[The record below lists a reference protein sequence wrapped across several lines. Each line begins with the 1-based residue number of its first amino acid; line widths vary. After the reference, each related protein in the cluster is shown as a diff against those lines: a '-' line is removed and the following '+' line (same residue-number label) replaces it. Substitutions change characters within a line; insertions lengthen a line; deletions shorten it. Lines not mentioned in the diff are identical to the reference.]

1 MAPPTRFRHVAKVA
15 RPYCKKCV
23 QQAPRADLLAR
34 LMPSRSIPPQQFSYD
49 DILKFKNS
57 TWRGG
62 GRSQRENFSRRPLPL
77 GGFPPSL
84 AKVICVPWARGKPCE
99 PNSEFGGSNR
109 ELSMP
114 LTRTVTMLALA
125 RESLERFD
133 NDADAAQAYLSERL
147 VNDRQLREALVK
159 SAIEYERREM
169 EAPS

>member
-1 MAPPTRFRHVAKVA
+1 M
-15 RPYCKKCV
+15 
-23 QQAPRADLLAR
+23 
-34 LMPSRSIPPQQFSYD
+34 
-49 DILKFKNS
+49 NS
-57 TWRGG
+57 NAA
-62 GRSQRENFSRRPLPL
+62 S
-77 GGFPPSL
+77 
-84 AKVICVPWARGKPCE
+84 
-99 PNSEFGGSNR
+99 R

-114 LTRTVTMLALA
+114 FTRTVTMLALA